1 MFIRRRRLHDIMGL
15 FPKPPIEDAI
25 VLVLGFIA
33 VLIFL
38 GGSTKARGGILQFL
52 SFEIQLNAHSCACR
66 ICVTLL
72 EDR

>member
-1 MFIRRRRLHDIMGL
+1 MKMFLRRRRLLDIMGL

-38 GGSTKARGGILQFL
+38 GGQGRSSSIP
-52 SFEIQLNAHSCACR
+52 QL
-66 ICVTLL
+66 
-72 EDR
+72 